1 MIVNTAENY
10 PTLYENRWTT
20 PDDYA
25 GFNPVGDYVL
35 YAHTRDSGLLSEVNY
50 KELES
55 MFRLDPVWDDG
66 ECPEDYAQRCK
77 IIEDA
82 DEFVYTFRASHWAH
96 GWVDYLM
103 ISKKAPEYII
113 SEANESLNALA
124 DYPAVNEDAY
134 SEAEYNAIIEF
145 WDNLDDDEKKE
156 YSTDS
161 DGTVYDQD
169 SDLVYGQIP
178 ELAYESIREIVN
190 Q

>member
-1 MIVNTAENY
+1 MINTAENY
-10 PTLYENRWTT
+10 STLYENRWTT

-50 KELES
+50 KELEREF
-55 MFRLDPVWDDG
+55 MDMAEPYREDHAQDDL
-66 ECPEDYAQRCK
+66 
-77 IIEDA
+77 
-82 DEFVYTFRASHWAH
+82 VYTFRASHWAH

-103 ISKKAPEYII
+103 ISKKAPENII
-113 SEANESLNALA
+113 NEANESLDALA
-124 DYPAVNEDAY
+124 DYPVVNESAY
-134 SEAEYNAIIEF
+134 SEAEYDAIIEY
-145 WDNLDDDEKKE
+145 WDDLDDDEKKE

-161 DGTVYDQD
+161 DGTLYDQD
-169 SDLVYGQIP
+169 IADLVYGQIP